1 MKHILFAAALAA
13 LGAAPAFAHSPIK
26 STSPSDGATL
36 AAAPD
41 VIEIVFD
48 GAMRLTRV
56 TLEGPSGE
64 AQRLGLS
71 DIEVP
76 TPDYRIAAPTLAT
89 GRYTVE
95 WRGMAPDGHVMTG
108 TFAFEID

>member
-1 MKHILFAAALAA
+1 MKHILVAAALAGLATGTA
-13 LGAAPAFAHSPIK
+13 LAHSPIK

-36 AAAPD
+36 AAAPE

-48 GAMRLTRV
+48 GEMRLTRV
-56 TLEGPSGE
+56 TLDGPGGE

-71 DIEVP
+71 DIEMP
-76 TPDYRIAAPTLAT
+76 TPEYRMAVPALDE
-89 GRYTVE
+89 GRYRVE

-108 TFAFEID
+108 TFAFEIE